1 MKKRQESDH
10 PKEGIRFLPFIGQT
24 EKAEKTAVYTTQSP
38 EVPKGTFR
46 DCKQSPRSRASPDFG
61 SSPIQ
66 KEFLASM
73 YKGKHA
79 SNRVISVIF
88 SVILNQ
94 RTSSTLQSSA
104 LKITELSAVEV
115 GESRRDKS
123 KPLLGT

>member
-1 MKKRQESDH
+1 MVFSQNSENKKLRKSE
-10 PKEGIRFLPFIGQT
+10 
-24 EKAEKTAVYTTQSP
+24 SP

-46 DCKQSPRSRASPDFG
+46 DYKQSPRSRASPDFG

>member
-1 MKKRQESDH
+1 MER
-10 PKEGIRFLPFIGQT
+10 KENVAQIEFFSIHVQ
-24 EKAEKTAVYTTQSP
+24 
-38 EVPKGTFR
+38 R
-46 DCKQSPRSRASPDFG
+46 DLITLCTLA
-61 SSPIQ
+61 
-66 KEFLASM
+66 LASM

-104 LKITELSAVEV
+104 LKINELSAVEV

>member
-1 MKKRQESDH
+1 
-10 PKEGIRFLPFIGQT
+10 
-24 EKAEKTAVYTTQSP
+24 
-38 EVPKGTFR
+38 
-46 DCKQSPRSRASPDFG
+46 
-61 SSPIQ
+61 
-66 KEFLASM
+66 M

-88 SVILNQ
+88 SVILF
-94 RTSSTLQSSA
+94 STLQSSA

>member
-1 MKKRQESDH
+1 M
-10 PKEGIRFLPFIGQT
+10 I
-24 EKAEKTAVYTTQSP
+24 
-38 EVPKGTFR
+38 
-46 DCKQSPRSRASPDFG
+46 
-61 SSPIQ
+61 
-66 KEFLASM
+66 ASM